1 MTHANVQSTPP
12 DTRTALLQAALTC
25 FAEHGFDGTSMR
37 MIAQRAQRPLSLLSH
52 YFGHKEG
59 LYREAFAWMLSA
71 PWRSTSAP
79 SMPANGYLPRD
90 RSEALRLLREQI
102 HSLYTEVT
110 QKNDP
115 QDPLVEYSSAL
126 FLREMRSPRP
136 SLHPLLIAHMRPRT
150 ETLRNC
156 ILMLRTD
163 LQEAEVI
170 FLGSAIIGQVV
181 GQGLMQG
188 INQVVWKKGESTR
201 NEFQAAEM
209 LVELCLFGLLDEKRT
224 RA

>member
-1 MTHANVQSTPP
+1 MTHTNVGSPPP
-12 DTRTALLQAALTC
+12 DTRSALLQAALAC

-59 LYREAFAWMLSA
+59 LYREVFAWMLSA
-71 PWRSTSAP
+71 PWRGTSTP

-90 RSEALRLLREQI
+90 RSEALRMLREQI

-110 QKNDP
+110 RKSDS
-115 QDPLVEYSSAL
+115 QDPLSEYTSAL

-136 SLHPLLIAHMRPRT
+136 SLHPLLVAQMTPRT

-163 LQEAEVI
+163 LKEAEVI

-181 GQGLMQG
+181 GQGLMRG
-188 INQVVWKKGESTR
+188 INQVVWKKTETPS
-201 NEFQAAEM
+201 NDFQAAEM
-209 LVELCLFGLLDEKRT
+209 LVDLCLFGLLGEQRPS
-224 RA
+224 A